1 MDYQSADLTFEFFM
15 LCLFPGKN
23 QLWEIDVI
31 TLKQLAE
38 LSNLSVRTVRR
49 ALSNHPYVAADKRE
63 LVLKLAEQYQY
74 TPNMAARN
82 LRLQRKNF
90 VGILFENY
98 TRGADSR
105 LLNMLTR
112 ELVSHNFWP
121 LLGCID
127 SVETADRMFNEWSG
141 VVDHVV
147 ILHEVRK
154 NILEHIVQGSARL
167 PMKFIYVDCMD
178 YGKDYSL
185 KIDRPGGVFNM
196 VSTLAARGIKHLIYC
211 GELQSRRDGIDRA
224 IEQGLPIKISSI
236 KSPYEFE
243 NGLALGKKIMESRA
257 DAVFFDTDRMAM
269 GFYRYCFENQIVIPD
284 DISVVGFN
292 DELFAEMAPP
302 PLSTLAHPRR
312 QMVESI
318 LNILQSNDPPPP
330 EPMPMQFIC
339 RESLKTFL
347 QS

>member
-1 MDYQSADLTFEFFM
+1 M
-15 LCLFPGKN
+15 
-23 QLWEIDVI
+23 I

-112 ELVSHNFWP
+112 ELVKNNYWP

-141 VVDHVV
+141 VTDYVI
-147 ILHEVRK
+147 ILHEVRLG
-154 NILEHIVQGSARL
+154 IIEHIVKSAPRL
-167 PMKFIYVDCMD
+167 PMEFIYVDCAAAS
-178 YGKDYSL
+178 GKFVL
-185 KIDRPGGVFNM
+185 NIDRPGSVCSM
-196 VSTLAARGIKHLIYC
+196 IAALSEQGFKHLIYC
-211 GELQSRRDGIDRA
+211 GSLQSRRDGIA
-224 IEQGLPIKISSI
+224 AAAAALPIQITTI
-236 KSPYEFE
+236 ESPYEFE
-243 NGLALGKKIMESRA
+243 NGLALGAKIMESHA

-269 GFYRYCFENQIVIPD
+269 GFYRYCFENHIVIPD
-284 DISVVGFN
+284 DISVIGFN
-292 DELFAEMAPP
+292 DELFAEMAAP
-302 PLSTLAHPRR
+302 PLSTLAHPRQ
-312 QMVESI
+312 QMVASI
-318 LNILQSNDPPPP
+318 IDILQDNCTAAAQTL
-330 EPMPMQFIC
+330 PMQFLC
-339 RESLKTFL
+339 RDSLR
-347 QS
+347 S

>member
-1 MDYQSADLTFEFFM
+1 M
-15 LCLFPGKN
+15 
-23 QLWEIDVI
+23 I

-63 LVLKLAEQYQY
+63 LVLKLAAEYQY

-82 LRLQRKNF
+82 LRLRRKNF
-90 VGILFENY
+90 VGVLFENY

-112 ELVSHNFWP
+112 ELVQNNFWP

-147 ILHEVRK
+147 ILHEARK
-154 NILEHIVQGSARL
+154 NILEHITAAASRL
-167 PMKFIYVDCMD
+167 PMEFIYVDCAVD
-178 YGKDYSL
+178 SAEYAL
-185 KIDRPGGVFNM
+185 VIDRPQSVFNM
-196 VSTLAARGIKHLIYC
+196 VKALNDMHFKHLLYC
-211 GELQSRRDGIDRA
+211 GRLKSRGDGICMA
-224 IEQGLPIKISSI
+224 QTCKLPIKISTLESA
-236 KSPYEFE
+236 YEFD
-243 NGLALGKKIMESRA
+243 NGFALGKEIMDACA
-257 DAVFFDTDRMAM
+257 DVVFFDTDRMAM

-284 DISVVGFN
+284 DISVLGFN
-292 DELFAEMAPP
+292 DELFAEMAAP

-318 LNILQSNDPPPP
+318 LAILQSGDPPPP
-330 EPMPMQFIC
+330 EPLSMQFIR
-339 RESLKTFL
+339 RESLKV
-347 QS
+347 QSQS